1 VRQRA
6 NVPTCLCKRR
16 RKPGERLAF
25 AREDGNNFPLDP
37 DRPVDVR
44 DCKNL
49 AGGVWRAARGAK
61 LEVHSPY
68 TGRVIG
74 SVGLSDA
81 ADVADAVAAAHR
93 AFPSWAATPLKERV
107 VPLRRFSELV
117 SARATELADT
127 VALESGKTP
136 AEALAGLQRGLEVVD
151 FALSLPNLDDG
162 AALEVSRG
170 VTCEA
175 RREPLGV
182 VAGITPFNFPA
193 MVPMWMFPI
202 ALTLGNA
209 FVLKPSERVPLTACR
224 IGELMTEAGY
234 APGLFSI
241 VHGDR
246 GAVHALVDH
255 PDVRAV
261 GFVGS
266 TPAARAVYTR
276 ATALGKRALCLGGA
290 KNHLI
295 VAPDADEA
303 LTVRGVVDS
312 FTGCAGQRCMAG
324 SVLVAVGGGAR
335 FIEPIARAAGRIA
348 LGSGMGALIDGAA
361 RERLA
366 DAVARAESDGAEV
379 LLDGRSAAVPAEYQ
393 GGHWLGPTVLDR
405 VKPDMECVKAELF
418 GPVLA
423 VVRVGTLDEALAL
436 ERATPFGNATSIFT
450 SSGAAARYVAERATS
465 GMVGVNVGVPVPRDP
480 FSFGG
485 TKDSRFGQ
493 GDMTGP
499 GALDL
504 WSQLKKITTRW
515 APSPDAS
522 WMS

>member
-1 VRQRA
+1 
-6 NVPTCLCKRR
+6 
-16 RKPGERLAF
+16 
-25 AREDGNNFPLDP
+25 
-37 DRPVDVR
+37 
-44 DCKNL
+44 
-49 AGGVWRAARGAK
+49 
-61 LEVHSPY
+61 
-68 TGRVIG
+68 
-74 SVGLSDA
+74 VGLSDA
-81 ADVADAVAAAHR
+81 GDVAAAVSAAQQ
-93 AFPSWAATPLKERV
+93 AFPAWAATPVKERV
-107 VPLRRFSELV
+107 VPLRRFYELMT
-117 SARATELADT
+117 AHAADLANT

-136 AEALAGLQRGLEVVD
+136 AEALAGIQRGLEVVD

-209 FVLKPSERVPLTACR
+209 FVLKPSEKVPLAACR
-224 IGELMTEAGY
+224 IGELMTEAGF

-246 GAVHALVDH
+246 TAVNALIDH

-261 GFVGS
+261 AFVGS
-266 TPAARAVYTR
+266 TPVARGVYVR
-276 ATALGKRALCLGGA
+276 ATSLGKRALCLGGA

-324 SVLVAVGGGAR
+324 SVLVVVGKGSR
-335 FIEPIARAAGRIA
+335 FVDAIVSAASKIQ
-348 LGSGMGALIDGAA
+348 LGPGMGALIDAA
-361 RERLA
+361 AHDRLERA
-366 DAVARAESDGAEV
+366 IAKAAADGAEV
-379 LLDGRSAAVPAEYQ
+379 VLDGRKARPPREYES
-393 GGHWLGPTVLDR
+393 GHWLGPTVLDHVR
-405 VKPDMECVKAELF
+405 PDMECVTSELF
-418 GPVLA
+418 GPVLT
-423 VVRVGTLDEALAL
+423 VVRVDSLDEALAL
-436 ERATPFGNATSIFT
+436 DRATPYGNATSIFT
-450 SSGAAARYVAERATS
+450 SSGAAARYVVQHATS
-465 GMVGVNVGVPVPRDP
+465 GMIGVNVGVPVPRDP

-493 GDMTGP
+493 GDITGP
-499 GALDL
+499 GAIDL

-515 APSPDAS
+515 AASPDAS
-522 WMS
+522 WTS

>member
-1 VRQRA
+1 L
-6 NVPTCLCKRR
+6 TL
-16 RKPGERLAF
+16 LLS
-25 AREDGNNFPLDP
+25 FPNA
-37 DRPVDVR
+37 VH
-44 DCKNL
+44 DCRNL
-49 AGGVWRAARGAK
+49 VGGTWLPSARGAVASIAV
-61 LEVHSPY
+61 ESPY
-68 TGRVIG
+68 DGRVIG
-74 SVGLSDA
+74 QVAVSDA
-81 ADVADAVAAAHR
+81 ADVAAAVAAAQR
-93 AFPSWAATPLKERV
+93 AFPAWAATPVKERV
-107 VPLRRFSELV
+107 VPLRRFHDLV
-117 SARATELADT
+117 TAHGADLANT

-136 AEALAGLQRGLEVVD
+136 AEALAGIQRGLEVVD

-209 FVLKPSERVPLTACR
+209 FVLKPSEKVPLAACR
-224 IGELMTEAGY
+224 IGELMIEAGY
-234 APGLFSI
+234 APGIFSV

-246 GAVHALVDH
+246 STVNALVDH

-266 TPAARAVYTR
+266 TPVARAVYGR

-324 SVLVAVGGGAR
+324 SVLVVVGNASR
-335 FIEPIARAAGRIA
+335 FVDAIVKAASHIK
-348 LGSGMGALIDGAA
+348 LGVDKAGMGALIDAA
-361 RERLA
+361 AKGRLERA
-366 DAVARAESDGAEV
+366 IAKASAEGAEV
-379 LLDGRSAAVPAEYQ
+379 VLDGRTARPPQEYE
-393 GGHWLGPTVLDR
+393 GGHWLGPTILDHVR
-405 VKPDMECVKAELF
+405 PTMECARAELF
-418 GPVLA
+418 GPVLT
-423 VVRVGTLDEALAL
+423 VIRVDSLDEALAL
-436 ERATPFGNATSIFT
+436 DRATPYGNATSIFT
-450 SSGAAARYVAERATS
+450 SSGAAARYVVKNATS
-465 GMVGVNVGVPVPRDP
+465 GMIGVNVGVPVPRDP

-485 TKDSRFGQ
+485 TKESRFGQ
-493 GDMTGP
+493 GDITGP
-499 GALDL
+499 GAIDL

-515 APSPDAS
+515 AASPDAS
-522 WMS
+522 WTS

>member
-1 VRQRA
+1 M
-6 NVPTCLCKRR
+6 
-16 RKPGERLAF
+16 
-25 AREDGNNFPLDP
+25 EDCRNNFTLSLSLPHDI
-37 DRPVDVR
+37 R
-44 DCKNL
+44 DCRNL
-49 AGGVWRAARGAK
+49 AGGAWRPTSRGRT
-61 LEVHSPY
+61 LEVSSPY
-68 TGRVIG
+68 TGRPIG
-74 SVGLSDA
+74 TVGLSDA
-81 ADVADAVAAAHR
+81 SDVAAAVAGASG
-93 AFPSWAATPLKERV
+93 AFPAWAATPLKERI
-107 VPLRRFSELV
+107 VPLRRFHELV
-117 SARATELADT
+117 TRHAADLANT

-136 AEALAGLQRGLEVVD
+136 GEALAGIQRGLEVVD
-151 FALSLPNLDDG
+151 YALSLPNLDDG

-182 VAGITPFNFPA
+182 VAGVTPFNFPA

-202 ALTLGNA
+202 AMTLGNA
-209 FVLKPSERVPLTACR
+209 FVLKPSERVPLAACR
-224 IGELMTEAGY
+224 IGELMMEAGY
-234 APGLFSI
+234 APGLFSV

-246 GAVHALVDH
+246 ETVHALVDH

-261 GFVGS
+261 SFVGS
-266 TPAARAVYTR
+266 TPAARAVYLR

-290 KNHLI
+290 KNHLL

-324 SVLVAVGGGAR
+324 SVLVVVGGAVR
-335 FIEPIARAAGRIA
+335 FVDSIVKAAASIR
-348 LGSGMGALIDGAA
+348 LGSGMGALIDAAA
-361 RERLA
+361 RDRI
-366 DAVARAESDGAEV
+366 DRAVARAESEGAEI
-379 LLDGRSAAVPAEYQ
+379 LLDGRKVNAPQGYE

-405 VKPDMECVKAELF
+405 LRPGMECVTAEIF
-418 GPVLA
+418 GPVLS
-423 VVRVGTLDEALAL
+423 VLRVDNLDEALAL
-436 ERATPFGNATSIFT
+436 EKATPYGNATSIFT

-465 GMVGVNVGVPVPRDP
+465 GMIGINVGVPVPRDP

-493 GDMTGP
+493 GDITGP
-499 GALDL
+499 GALEL